1 MAVSEE
7 ECSTTKSRSSPSSSS
22 VVAPSKNAHYLAKC
36 VLKGSVILHVAY
48 GHLRSPSSNDVV
60 FGKRNLLANLVTDRV
75 TLLERY
81 LQLHKCKDHTSLLEW
96 ETSIELLII
105 GEDGI
110 AQSVCEQA
118 VFGTIKD
125 LAVIPWNKKFYPRNP
140 QMLQKDLLVI
150 ISDSGKLSFLTFCNE
165 MHRFFP
171 VAHVELFHP
180 GNSRHQLGRMLAVDS
195 RQVVVGCFIAVSAYE
210 DRLGLFS
217 LSKSL
222 GSDIIDKKICYP
234 PEIED
239 DPCTSRSIQSTGING
254 TIWSMCFISKDP
266 SQPNKDH
273 NTVLAIILN
282 RRGALLNEL
291 LLLGWNIRDHAI
303 HVISDFFEAGPL
315 AHNIV
320 EVPHS
325 YGFAFLFRIGDAL
338 LMDLRDPQNP
348 CCVYR
353 TSLNFLPPAVEE
365 QHFVEESCKVHDVD
379 DEGLFNVAESLLELG
394 DDPMCIDGDV
404 ADVKSP
410 SKHVCSWSWEPEND
424 NSPKMIFCVDTGEFF
439 MIEIAFDS
447 DGLKVNLSECL
458 YKGQPCKEL
467 LWVEG
472 GFLAALVEMGDGMVL
487 KVENG
492 RLMHMSPIQNIAPIL
507 DMSVVDYHDEKR
519 DQMFA
524 CCGVAPEGS
533 LRIIRSGISV
543 EKLLRTAPIYQ
554 GITGTWTLRMKVTD
568 PYHSFLVLSF
578 VEETRVLSVGLS
590 FTDVTDSV
598 GFLPDVCTLAC
609 GLVHDGLLIQ
619 IHQNAVRLCLPTQVA
634 HSEGIPQSNP
644 VCTSWFPDY
653 ISISLG
659 AVADNLIIVSTS
671 NPCFLYILGVRSV
684 SEYHYEIYEMQHL
697 RLQSELSCISI
708 PQKRLAERKSSSH
721 ISLVDNSTVAALPVG
736 VDIGYTFVIGT
747 HRPSVEI
754 LSFVPEEGLRVLA
767 SGKISLTNT
776 MGTAISGCIP
786 QDVRLVLVDQ
796 FYVLAG
802 LRNGMLLR
810 FEWPPAS
817 NMSSPKLPSHSAIS
831 ASLINANTVTVNSFG
846 SQICSVNLSEK
857 TMDVLPVN
865 LQLIATRRIGITPVF
880 LVPLSDSFDADMI
893 ALSDRPWLLQTAR
906 HSLAYTSIS
915 FQPSTHATPVCSAEC
930 PKGILFVSENSLN
943 LLDFRTKL
951 MQFVFCF
958 HVNYSLSDTEEEV
971 PWLFD
976 ATEDLVE
983 MVHSKRLNVQ
993 KFHLGGTPRKVLYH
1007 SESRLLVVMRT
1018 ELSSDTCSSDICCVD
1033 PLSGTLVSSQKLQP
1047 GETGKSMELLRVGKE
1062 QVVVVGTSLSSGPA
1076 IMPSGEAESLL
1087 FFTLNCTDV
1096 LSNQTLFFPNSTKG
1110 RLIVFCIDRLQ
1121 NSDSGSVTICS
1132 KVGLSSQRTSPFRE
1146 IVGYATEQMSSSS
1159 LCSSPDDASCDG
1171 VKLEESEAWYL
1182 RQAYSTAWPG
1192 MVLAICPYLGRYFL
1206 ASAGNAFYVCGF
1218 PIDNSL
1224 RIKKFAI
1231 GRTRFMI
1238 MSLTAHFTRIAVGDC
1253 RDGVLFYSYHEQS
1266 KKLEQIYCD
1275 PSQRLVADCI
1285 LMDVDTAVVSDRK
1298 GSIAVLSCSDRR
1310 EDNASPESNLT
1321 LSCAYHMGEIAMSI
1335 RKGTFIY
1342 KLPADD
1348 ALGDCPS
1355 PNTNV
1360 DSSHNTIIASTLLG
1374 SIIIFIPLSREEYE
1388 LLEAV
1393 QAKLVVHPLTAPML
1407 GNDHNEFRSRENP
1420 VGTPK
1425 ILDGDMLAQFLEL
1438 TSKQQEAVLSLPLGS
1453 LDTKSSSK
1461 LSPSSPIPVSQVVQ
1475 LLERVHYALN

>member
-1 MAVSEE
+1 MME
-7 ECSTTKSRSSPSSSS
+7 
-22 VVAPSKNAHYLAKC
+22 
-36 VLKGSVILHVAY
+36 
-48 GHLRSPSSNDVV
+48 
-60 FGKRNLLANLVTDRV
+60 
-75 TLLERY
+75 
-81 LQLHKCKDHTSLLEW
+81 
-96 ETSIELLII
+96 
-105 GEDGI
+105 
-110 AQSVCEQA
+110 
-118 VFGTIKD
+118 
-125 LAVIPWNKKFYPRNP
+125 
-140 QMLQKDLLVI
+140 KDLLIV

-171 VAHVELFHP
+171 VAHVELSNP
-180 GNSRHQLGRMLAVDS
+180 GNSRQQLGRMLAVDS
-195 RQVVVGCFIAVSAYE
+195 SGCFIAVSAYE
-210 DRLGLFS
+210 DRLGIFS
-217 LSKSL
+217 LSTSL
-222 GSDIIDKKICYP
+222 GSDIIDEKICYP
-234 PEIED
+234 PESES
-239 DPCTSRSIQSTGING
+239 DPSTSRSIQSTIING
-254 TIWSMCFISKDP
+254 TIWSMCFISKDLTQQCKEHYP
-266 SQPNKDH
+266 
-273 NTVLAIILN
+273 VLAIILN

-291 LLLGWNIRDHAI
+291 LLLGWNIRDGTI
-303 HVISDFFEAGPL
+303 CVISQFFEAGPL

-365 QHFVEESCKVHDVD
+365 QHFVEESYKVHDVE

-404 ADVKSP
+404 ADAKIP

-424 NSPKMIFCVDTGEFF
+424 NSPKMVFCVDTGEFF
-439 MIEIAFDS
+439 MIEVAFDS
-447 DGLKVNLSECL
+447 DGLKVLLSECL

-492 RLMHMSPIQNIAPIL
+492 RLIHMSPIQNIAPIL

-543 EKLLRTAPIYQ
+543 EKLLRTASIYQ

-590 FTDVTDSV
+590 FSDVTDSV
-598 GFLPDVCTLAC
+598 GFRPDVCTLAC
-609 GLVHDGLLIQ
+609 GLVNDGLLIQ

-634 HSEGIPQSNP
+634 HSEGIPQSCP

-653 ISISLG
+653 VSISLG

-671 NPCFLYILGVRSV
+671 NPCFLYILGVRSL

-697 RLQSELSCISI
+697 TLQNELSCISI
-708 PQKRLAERKSSSH
+708 PQKRLAERKSSSQ
-721 ISLVDNSTVAALPVG
+721 IGLVDNGTVASLPVG

-754 LSFVPEEGLRVLA
+754 LSFVAEEGLRVLA
-767 SGKISLTNT
+767 SGTISLTST
-776 MGTAISGCIP
+776 METAISGCIP
-786 QDVRLVLVDQ
+786 QDVRLVLVERL
-796 FYVLAG
+796 YVLAG

-817 NMSSPKLPSHSAIS
+817 KMSLPELLSHGPIS
-831 ASLINANTVTVNSFG
+831 SSLINASTVTLNSFG
-846 SQICSVNLSEK
+846 PQISSVNLSEK
-857 TMDVLPVN
+857 TKDALPIN

-880 LVPLSDSFDADMI
+880 LVPLSDSFDADII

-943 LLDFRTKL
+943 L
-951 MQFVFCF
+951 
-958 HVNYSLSDTEEEV
+958 
-971 PWLFD
+971 
-976 ATEDLVE
+976 VE

-1018 ELSSDTCSSDICCVD
+1018 ELTGDTCTSDISCVN
-1033 PLSGTLVSSQKLQP
+1033 PLSGTVVSSYKLQP

-1062 QVVVVGTSLSSGPA
+1062 QCVVVGTSLSPGPA
-1076 IMPSGEAESLL
+1076 IMPSGEAES
-1087 FFTLNCTDV
+1087 
-1096 LSNQTLFFPNSTKG
+1096 TKG
-1110 RLIVFCIDRLQ
+1110 RLLVFHIDCLQ
-1121 NSDSGSVTICS
+1121 NLDSGLMTICS
-1132 KVGLSSQRTSPFRE
+1132 KAGLSCQQTSPFRE
-1146 IVGYATEQMSSSS
+1146 IIGYATEQMSSSS

-1171 VKLEESEAWYL
+1171 VKLEETEAWYL
-1182 RQAYSTAWPG
+1182 RLVYSMPWPG
-1192 MVLAICPYLGRYFL
+1192 MALAICPYLGRYFL

-1218 PIDNSL
+1218 PNDNFL
-1224 RIKKFAI
+1224 RVKKFAV

-1238 MSLTAHFTRIAVGDC
+1238 TSLTAHSTRIAVGDC
-1253 RDGVLFYSYHEQS
+1253 RDGILFYSYHEQS

-1298 GSIAVLSCSDRR
+1298 GSIAVLSCSDRE

-1321 LSCAYHMGEIAMSI
+1321 VSCAYHMGEIAMSI
-1335 RKGTFIY
+1335 RKGSFIY

-1348 ALGDCPS
+1348 VLGGCPS
-1355 PNTNV
+1355 PNTNA
-1360 DSSHNTIIASTLLG
+1360 DPFQNTIIASTLLG
-1374 SIIIFIPLSREEYE
+1374 SIIIFIPLSREEYD

-1393 QAKLVVHPLTAPML
+1393 QAKLVVHPLTAPIL
-1407 GNDHNEFRSRENP
+1407 GNNHNEFRSRENP
-1420 VGTPK
+1420 VATPK
-1425 ILDGDMLAQFLEL
+1425 ILDGDMLSQFLEL
-1438 TSKQQEAVLSLPLGS
+1438 TSKQQEAILSLPLS
-1453 LDTKSSSK
+1453 FLDTKSSSK
-1461 LSPSSPIPVSQVVQ
+1461 LSPSSPIPVNQVVQ